1 MAGLE
6 GSPSGSLLPD
16 IQQIPADLRL
26 AQLIR
31 RPSVMLGQAADRLL
45 INFLCLVGQ
54 SSQLHVLNHAG
65 AQRRHRLLLR
75 LLHTDGTTPPR
86 QRRIAA
92 PARLRP
98 CRYSLR
104 RSRSVQ
110 PAAALAR
117 PRLAHGFSQA
127 VHREFGMTVDPLK
140 QPARADVSHDAA
152 RSVSARKGG
161 FTEETWA
168 PRDRHCRTPRIW
180 RHASRTPL

>member
-54 SSQLHVLNHAG
+54 SSQLHVLNHTG

-86 QRRIAA
+86 
-92 PARLRP
+92 
-98 CRYSLR
+98 
-104 RSRSVQ
+104 
-110 PAAALAR
+110 
-117 PRLAHGFSQA
+117 
-127 VHREFGMTVDPLK
+127 
-140 QPARADVSHDAA
+140 
-152 RSVSARKGG
+152 
-161 FTEETWA
+161 
-168 PRDRHCRTPRIW
+168 
-180 RHASRTPL
+180 

>member
-54 SSQLHVLNHAG
+54 SSQLHVLNHTG

-110 PAAALAR
+110 HAGGEVTELAR
-117 PRLAHGFSQA
+117 ETAKVEQA
-127 VHREFGMTVDPLK
+127 SEDNESALR
-140 QPARADVSHDAA
+140 ARHLLTAADV
-152 RSVSARKGG
+152 
-161 FTEETWA
+161 
-168 PRDRHCRTPRIW
+168 
-180 RHASRTPL
+180 